1 LGLLSPLNQI
11 KKQTR
16 FTLAGGVRLVGPFLG
31 IRRYFFF
38 FPPLPAKEKLLSS
51 AARKE
56 EEEEKKKEPPK
67 TKAKHTKPIT
77 MFSNFPKG
85 QKAKANKPPP

>member
-1 LGLLSPLNQI
+1 
-11 KKQTR
+11 
-16 FTLAGGVRLVGPFLG
+16 LG

-38 FPPLPAKEKLLSS
+38 SPPLWAKEKFLSS
-51 AARKE
+51 AARKKE
-56 EEEEKKKEPPK
+56 EEKEPPK

-85 QKAKANKPPP
+85 QKAKASKPPP